1 MRSDG
6 VAGMVRGSAERI
18 LTAMGVARGH
28 RVSLWVALL
37 VLAAVPMAC
46 DSTTLGTPPA
56 PSVSIGDAAGPTDE
70 VPTATDTGPSAEP
83 SAPPTAAGSDGIATG
98 GSGGGPGLPDPKL
111 TPGAR
116 NPDVT
121 PADLGST
128 ICKSGWTKTVRP
140 PVSYTN
146 ALKKKQIAQYGY
158 SDTRLSQYEEDHLIP
173 LEVGGAPR
181 DPRNLWP
188 EPRSAT
194 LPDGTKVGAT
204 QKDGLENY
212 LHARVCNGT
221 IPLAAAQDAFAKDW
235 VAAWE
240 AAGRP

>member
-1 MRSDG
+1 MSG
-6 VAGMVRGSAERI
+6 
-18 LTAMGVARGH
+18 ARGH
-28 RVSLWVALL
+28 RVGLWAAVLVVAL
-37 VLAAVPMAC
+37 VPLAC
-46 DSTTLGTPPA
+46 DATTGTPVA
-56 PSVSIGDAAGPTDE
+56 PTVPTASIGDAAGASGVAPSPTD
-70 VPTATDTGPSAEP
+70 AGPSAGS
-83 SAPPTAAGSDGIATG
+83 SASPTAAGSVGVETG
-98 GSGGGPGLPDPKL
+98 GSAGGPGLPDPKL

-158 SDTRLSQYEEDHLIP
+158 ADTRLSQYEEDHLIP

-221 IPLAAAQDAFAKDW
+221 IPLSAAQDAFAKDW
-235 VAAWE
+235 VVAWE

>member
-1 MRSDG
+1 MT
-6 VAGMVRGSAERI
+6 I
-18 LTAMGVARGH
+18 
-28 RVSLWVALL
+28 ALL
-37 VLAAVPMAC
+37 AIAGVLVAC
-46 DSTTLGTPPA
+46 DASTTGTTPLPTA
-56 PSVSIGDAAGPTDE
+56 SASDAAG
-70 VPTATDTGPSAEP
+70 A
-83 SAPPTAAGSDGIATG
+83 TAARPSVASSASSWAPGSSGVSTG
-98 GSGGGPGLPDPKL
+98 GSANRPGLPDPLL
-111 TPGAR
+111 TPGAQ

-146 ALKKKQIAQYGY
+146 ALKRRQIVQYGY
-158 SDTRLSQYEEDHLIP
+158 TDTDLRDYEEDHLIP
-173 LEVGGAPR
+173 LEVGGAPS

-221 IPLAAAQDAFAKDW
+221 VPLAAAQDAFATDW

>member
-1 MRSDG
+1 MLVVTTGIAACGTATVSG
-6 VAGMVRGSAERI
+6 GPSSTEPQQTAAPASAGTSPGDRASA
-18 LTAMGVARGH
+18 TA
-28 RVSLWVALL
+28 SI
-37 VLAAVPMAC
+37 
-46 DSTTLGTPPA
+46 A
-56 PSVSIGDAAGPTDE
+56 PSS
-70 VPTATDTGPSAEP
+70 TGPSGI
-83 SAPPTAAGSDGIATG
+83 STGS
-98 GSGGGPGLPDPKL
+98 SRGPGLPDPAL

-146 ALKKKQIAQYGY
+146 SLKKKQIAQYGY
-158 SDTRLSQYEEDHLIP
+158 ADTDLRHYEEDHLIP

-181 DPRNLWP
+181 DARNLWP
-188 EPRSAT
+188 EPRTAT
-194 LPDGTKVGAT
+194 LPDGTKVGAV

-212 LHARVCNGT
+212 LHARVCNGS
-221 IPLAAAQDAFAKDW
+221 IPLGVAQDAFAKDW

-240 AAGRP
+240 AYGRP

>member
-1 MRSDG
+1 MLI
-6 VAGMVRGSAERI
+6 AMPILRGRWTRPSI
-18 LTAMGVARGH
+18 LV
-28 RVSLWVALL
+28 VALSVAL
-37 VLAAVPMAC
+37 VAC
-46 DSTTLGTPPA
+46 DSSASSTPVTTRDGSSPRATTGQAATTAPGEASPSPA
-56 PSVSIGDAAGPTDE
+56 PTSSHGA
-70 VPTATDTGPSAEP
+70 S
-83 SAPPTAAGSDGIATG
+83 TG
-98 GSGGGPGLPDPKL
+98 GSAARPGLPDRIL

-116 NPDVT
+116 NPDVN

-128 ICKSGWTKTVRP
+128 ICKVGWTKTVRP
-140 PVSYTN
+140 PTSYTN
-146 ALKKKQIAQYGY
+146 ALKRKQIGQYGY
-158 SDTRLSQYEEDHLIP
+158 ADTDLRDYEEDHLIP

-212 LHARVCNGT
+212 LHAQVCHGR
-221 IPLAAAQDAFAKDW
+221 ISLAAAQDAFARDW

>member
-1 MRSDG
+1 VRSG
-6 VAGMVRGSAERI
+6 GTPSVVGESAGPI
-18 LTAMGVARGH
+18 LGAMGVARRH
-28 RVSLWVALL
+28 RSRMSIAVL
-37 VLAAVPMAC
+37 VLTVVAMAC
-46 DSTTLGTPPA
+46 DATPAGTPVGPTA
-56 PSVSIGDAAGPTDE
+56 SIGDAADASGPVASSTDAGQSG
-70 VPTATDTGPSAEP
+70 VPSLAPTTTATEGVS
-83 SAPPTAAGSDGIATG
+83 TG
-98 GSGGGPGLPDPKL
+98 GSAGGPGLPDPKL

-146 ALKKKQIAQYGY
+146 ALKRKQIAQYGY
-158 SDTRLSQYEEDHLIP
+158 ADTRLSQYEEDHLIP

-188 EPRSAT
+188 EPRTAT
-194 LPDGTKVGAT
+194 LPDGKKVGAT

-212 LHARVCNGT
+212 LHARVCNGA
-221 IPLAAAQDAFAKDW
+221 IALAAAQDAFADDW